1 MIKLYLLVLVKK
13 LLQSNAIA
21 NRDKMD
27 KIKFE
32 WIILLLH
39 Y

>member
-1 MIKLYLLVLVKK
+1 MIKSYLLLLVKK
-13 LLQSNAIA
+13 LLQSNAIV
-21 NRDKMD
+21 NKDKMD

-39 Y
+39 H